1 MSIPVF
7 VLFVTFFLFVGPA
20 FLYWFSRHAQKL
32 LSKRPSFIGFPEDGR
47 NEGSLELAPLPKHKG
62 IALKMVTALFA
73 LLVVLDLSSSNIAL
87 ADQDNP
93 WLALNFLQ
101 GTWAANAEGGS
112 AGARSTS
119 LYAFEYELKQH
130 VLSRVSKSPVTCK
143 GPAKFDCEHSDLLY
157 IYQDAEGQPLKA
169 IYFDNEGHV
178 IHYNVSTPD
187 ATTVV
192 FLSDASG
199 TGPQFR
205 LMYQRKNLTMYGKFQ
220 MRMPG
225 QEDWKSYLEWSGA
238 RQ

>member
-1 MSIPVF
+1 MKI
-7 VLFVTFFLFVGPA
+7 
-20 FLYWFSRHAQKL
+20 
-32 LSKRPSFIGFPEDGR
+32 
-47 NEGSLELAPLPKHKG
+47 
-62 IALKMVTALFA
+62 TASLFA
-73 LLVVLDLSSSNIAL
+73 LVVMLDLFSSNIAQ

-101 GTWAANAEGGS
+101 GTWAANAQDGS
-112 AGARSTS
+112 AGAHSNG

-130 VLSRVSKSPVTCK
+130 VLSRVSKSPVSCK
-143 GPAKFDCEHSDLLY
+143 GPATFDCEHSDLLY

-187 ATTVV
+187 ATTVI

-199 TGPQFR
+199 PGPQFR
-205 LMYQRKNLTMYGKFQ
+205 LMYERKNLTMYGKFQ

-225 QEDWKSYLEWSGA
+225 QEEWHSYLEWSGA